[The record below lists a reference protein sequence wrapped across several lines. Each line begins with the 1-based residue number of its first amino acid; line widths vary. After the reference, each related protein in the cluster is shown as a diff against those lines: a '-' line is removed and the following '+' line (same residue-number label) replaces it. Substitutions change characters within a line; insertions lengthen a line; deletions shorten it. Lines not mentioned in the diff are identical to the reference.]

1 MPEQFKLSKEH
12 IEAIEKMINNVIST
26 VEGSDDIELKIID
39 NEEWEAVL
47 YVGIDSA
54 YRKFGDIEY
63 NDP

>member
-1 MPEQFKLSKEH
+1 
-12 IEAIEKMINNVIST
+12 MINNVIST

-63 NDP
+63 NGTGVFSTPCLEVVV